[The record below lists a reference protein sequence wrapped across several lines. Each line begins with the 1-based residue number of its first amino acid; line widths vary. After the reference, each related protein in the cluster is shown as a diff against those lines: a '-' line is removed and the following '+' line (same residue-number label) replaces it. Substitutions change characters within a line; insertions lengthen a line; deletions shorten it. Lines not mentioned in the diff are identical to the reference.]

1 MTTQVELSI
10 TVVYSPA
17 PRVLHEITL
26 ALPAGA
32 CVRDALAAS
41 AQDARFAEAASA
53 AVSSHM
59 GASVGVD
66 TNVGIGVWGKK
77 AALHQLLMSQDRI
90 ELYRPLRVDPKV
102 ARRERFKKQGAK
114 SAGLFAKRRPGAKPG
129 Y

>member
-1 MTTQVELSI
+1 MTTQVKLSI

-41 AQDARFAEAASA
+41 AQDASA

-77 AALHQLLMSQDRI
+77 AALHQLLMPQDRI